1 MKVLLTGFD
10 PFGGEAVNPAQ
21 EAVQR
26 VSDNINGAEVIKITI
41 PTVQTK
47 SVKAIEEAIEL
58 YNPDIVISVG
68 QAAGRY
74 DINSY
79 LLILQEIFFLLYLLN
94 IYHS

>member
-58 YNPDIVISVG
+58 YNPDIVISLG

-74 DINSY
+74 DITP
-79 LLILQEIFFLLYLLN
+79 
-94 IYHS
+94 

>member
-47 SVKAIEEAIEL
+47 
-58 YNPDIVISVG
+58 
-68 QAAGRY
+68 
-74 DINSY
+74 
-79 LLILQEIFFLLYLLN
+79 
-94 IYHS
+94 